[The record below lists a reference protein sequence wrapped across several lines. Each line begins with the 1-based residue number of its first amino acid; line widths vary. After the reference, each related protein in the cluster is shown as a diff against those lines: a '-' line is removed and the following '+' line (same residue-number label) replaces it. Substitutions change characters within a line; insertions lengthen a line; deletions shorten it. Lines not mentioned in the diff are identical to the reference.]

1 MVLIITSAYSELFIY
16 AGVIEPCPSGT
27 GAQLRRRDTKQR
39 SCNLYF
45 VNKSC
50 LILQKG
56 ILQRGKPLS
65 QGFQSGRG
73 VGEEKR
79 EVGDGEGEKG
89 ITGHM

>member
-16 AGVIEPCPSGT
+16 AGVIEPRPSGT

-73 VGEEKR
+73 GWGGR
-79 EVGDGEGEKG
+79 ERGRKG
-89 ITGHM
+89 NYWPHVIYG